1 MAKITNKF
9 DNYVD
14 YVNAMIARLTV
25 EQDTA
30 SKRIALF
37 KLIIDIIRK
46 KERGTLVDVDE
57 YKALAKISCPDYE
70 ALKIFTVNSICHN
83 DEDPSDNPEKLLFI
97 CPTVSCETCWNNYI
111 NRIAEA
117 LNESNVNVK
126 NLDPVEKGETV
137 VLTQKEREELEKSY
151 VSIQDIEDYIA
162 EATKEFGDD
171 NEWQL

>member
-1 MAKITNKF
+1 MAEITNKF

-25 EQDTA
+25 EQESA

-37 KLIIDIIRK
+37 KLIVNIIRK
-46 KERGTLVDVDE
+46 KERGTLVDADE

-70 ALKIFTVNSICHN
+70 ALKVFTVNSIYHD
-83 DEDPSDNPEKLLFI
+83 DEDPSENPEKLLFI

-117 LNESNVNVK
+117 LNESDVNVK
-126 NLDPVEKGETV
+126 NLEPVEKGETV
-137 VLTQKEREELEKSY
+137 VLTQEEREELEKSY

-162 EATKEFGDD
+162 EAAREMESDE
-171 NEWQL
+171 EWQ